1 MLFGDR
7 EASKK
12 NPNLDIEHQTTHDR
26 IKETKKL
33 SHLIDYVMFTIFYT
47 RAPPGGEIFKFVNVC
62 EMLTKMAKNVLA
74 VFSNSGEKNANF
86 SKVTCKRLLKFNKV
100 QL

>member
-1 MLFGDR
+1 
-7 EASKK
+7 
-12 NPNLDIEHQTTHDR
+12 
-26 IKETKKL
+26 
-33 SHLIDYVMFTIFYT
+33 MFTIFYT

-74 VFSNSGEKNANF
+74 VFSNSGEKNANL